1 MAKQAREM
9 IAKIFMEERKKMI
22 DDLKNDIVTELQHAV
37 SKLTYWEEWEELE
50 GAINKYFTEPP
61 IMEIEFYKGGAQ
73 IVVGSSGNVFF
84 RGGASI
90 ELYIDDD
97 PQCFQAQITGIDKF
111 INELQEARKKLTDA
125 LNTIGTNDD

>member
-9 IAKIFMEERKKMI
+9 IAKLFMEERKKMI
-22 DDLKNDIVTELQHAV
+22 DELKNDIVTELQHAV
-37 SKLTYWEEWEELE
+37 SKLNYWEEWEELE

-84 RGGASI
+84 RGGARI
-90 ELYIDDD
+90 ELSIDN
-97 PQCFQAQITGIDKF
+97 PECLQEQITGIDKF
-111 INELQEARKKLTDA
+111 INELQEAKKKLTDA